1 MKRLTLTFGLLSL
14 AAVLAACSGASAA
27 PVATPG
33 APAPAGAPIPAG
45 GTATVVAKDIAFTT
59 PAVAVTAGSPFT
71 IAFDNKDG
79 APHNIDISDASGA
92 HVFKGEIVAG
102 KQVSYAIP
110 AMAAGTYTFICDV
123 HPDMKGTITA
133 Q

>member
-1 MKRLTLTFGLLSL
+1 FGLLAL

-27 PVATPG
+27 PTGTPA
-33 APAPAGAPIPAG
+33 APAPAGSQIPAG

-59 PAVAVTAGSPFT
+59 PAVAVTAGSPFS
-71 IAFDNKDG
+71 IAFDNEDG
-79 APHNIDISDASGA
+79 APHNIAISDAGGQT
-92 HVFKGEIVAG
+92 VFKGEIVAN
-102 KQVSYAIP
+102 KQVTYSVP
-110 AMAAGTYTFICDV
+110 ALAAGTYTFTCEV